1 MTGSRELTQ
10 QEINDRYEEGLIECM
25 ERFQFFMDAQN
36 KLTGSKH
43 GFAVLIVR
51 DPSEGNVDIA
61 HNMPEDYLKH
71 ILKEALRTTENGSDK
86 QTLNP

>member
-1 MTGSRELTQ
+1 MPSRNLTQ
-10 QEINDRYEEGLIECM
+10 EEINDKYEKGLIELM
-25 ERFQFFMDAQN
+25 DRFQFFMDAQN
-36 KLTGSKH
+36 EMTGSKH

-61 HNMPEDYLKH
+61 HNMPEDYLVH
-71 ILKEALRTTENGSDK
+71 ILKEAIKTTKTGSDK